1 MKNKIK
7 LMLLMT
13 LVAVALTACACN
25 GVTATP
31 KPSPSAMTTTPLPSP
46 TATAEMTPME
56 SGMSESP
63 TATDNNT
70 GMSEAVDTEALK
82 MEVEKL
88 SEVDTSDIV
97 AHGDKAI
104 VGLTF
109 DAQYQGTLTDRIEQ
123 MIAEKIVQIKAN
135 MTNVAVTADPTL
147 CTEIKTLAE
156 ETKGKA
162 MTDEQI
168 KKFDELYTK
177 IKPAGTESTEPA

>member
-31 KPSPSAMTTTPLPSP
+31 TPSPSAMTTTPLPSP

-56 SGMSESP
+56 SGTSESP
-63 TATDNNT
+63 TATD
-70 GMSEAVDTEALK
+70 GADMAEAVDTEALK

-104 VGLTF
+104 VGVTF
-109 DAQYQGTLTDRIEQ
+109 DAQYQGTLTDRIET